1 MNPEFIGEQIAK
13 FRKAAGLTQEDLG
26 KAAGVSSQA
35 VSRWDCG
42 GTPDITLLPA
52 IADTLR
58 VTIDTLFELD
68 AGERVDAPEVVSRW
82 LRGFPEKER
91 MERFCRLAWT
101 IIVHFPPAD

>member
-1 MNPEFIGEQIAK
+1 MNI
-13 FRKAAGLTQEDLG
+13 
-26 KAAGVSSQA
+26 SSQA
-35 VSRWDCG
+35 VSRWECG